1 MLHRFDAHLS
11 YGREIIL
18 VNTAKAEN
26 LFDDIDQRLRGN
38 RGFTIATLNLDHVV
52 KLRQQDSF
60 LTTYLQHSH
69 VVADGN
75 PIVWLRWLAGQPV
88 ELLAGSDLIDPLM
101 AQAAR
106 LGIPVGFFGSTEPVL
121 KAAAARLTERH
132 PGLNVVACVA
142 PPFGFDPASPD
153 ADKAIKAL
161 SDAGVRLCLIALGAP
176 KQEVLAIRAHAAMPN
191 CGFISIGAGLDF
203 IAGHQVRAPSW
214 MRRVAL
220 EWLWRFLGAPSRLGW
235 RYLACIGVLPSLI
248 WQALAM
254 RRT

>member
-1 MLHRFDAHLS
+1 M
-11 YGREIIL
+11 L

-26 LFDDIDQRLRGN
+26 LFEDIDQRLRGN

-52 KLRQQDSF
+52 KLRQQGSF
-60 LTTYLQHSH
+60 LTAYLQHSH

-88 ELLAGSDLIDPLM
+88 ELLTGSDLIDPLM

-106 LGIPVGFFGSTEPVL
+106 LGIPVGFLGSTEPVL
-121 KAAAARLTERH
+121 KTAAARLTKRH

-142 PPFGFDPASPD
+142 PPFGFDPAGPD
-153 ADKAIKAL
+153 ADEAIRAL

-176 KQEVLAIRAHAAMPN
+176 KQEMLAVRAHAALPN
-191 CGFISIGAGLDF
+191 CGFVSIGAGLDF

-214 MRRVAL
+214 MRRFAL
-220 EWLWRFLGAPSRLGW
+220 EWLWRFLGAPSRLGR

-248 WQALAM
+248 WQALVM